1 MDMKEYVV
9 IGYFRQPHKD
19 CEAVWRYCD
28 SYDSALLLKEKWKK
42 ERKYKEVYI
51 EIFKE

>member
-1 MDMKEYVV
+1 MANYVV

-19 CEAVWRYCD
+19 CEAETKECETYME
-28 SYDSALLLKEKWKK
+28 ALKLKDEWKK

-51 EIFKE
+51 ETY